1 MVHVNFHFFF
11 LLVLYV
17 YSSFLELIYSVDIAD
32 EEPHFVRYSAINHH
46 HHRHHHHHHYYCYYY
61 YYYYYLQVYIKLT

>member
-17 YSSFLELIYSVDIAD
+17 YSFLELIYSVDIAD

-46 HHRHHHHHHYYCYYY
+46 HHHYYYY
-61 YYYYYLQVYIKLT
+61 YYYYYLQIYIKLT